1 MMRFLFVILISAT
14 FLLGSVMGMHGA
26 VANMPD
32 LKMSL
37 DSPAFTAGEN
47 IPVEFTGDGDNNA
60 PPLNWTNP
68 PEGTQAFALICD
80 DPDAPMGTWVH
91 WVLYDLPADTTQ
103 LAGNAAPLPEGAKEG
118 LNDFHD
124 NGYGGPAPPP
134 GPAHRYFFR
143 LYALSAP
150 TGLAAGATKDQLL
163 EAMEGKILAEAQLMG
178 TYQRGALT
186 R

>member
-1 MMRFLFVILISAT
+1 MRFLFIILVAAT

-32 LKMSL
+32 LKMSIT
-37 DSPAFTAGEN
+37 SPAFDAGEN
-47 IPVEFTGDGDNNA
+47 IPVEFTGDGANDA
-60 PPLNWTNP
+60 PPLSWSNA
-68 PEGTQAFALICD
+68 PEGTKAFALICD

-91 WVLYDLPADTTQ
+91 WVLYDIPADVTALDLETGTLPAS
-103 LAGNAAPLPEGAKEG
+103 AKQG
-118 LNDFHD
+118 INDFHD
-124 NGYGGPAPPP
+124 TAYGGPAPPP

-150 TGLAAGATKDQLL
+150 TGLPEGATKDQLL
-163 EAMEGKILAEAQLMG
+163 DAMEGHILAEAQLMG